1 MSNEIMLRDDNLT
14 STLAVLALLA
24 VALRR
29 WRAVAGRR
37 VVVTSSVLRWWWWK
51 LLVTSSGP
59 VPANLTPATTAT
71 VASTAVS
78 APWWLAVARSL

>member
-1 MSNEIMLRDDNLT
+1 MPRDDNLT
-14 STLAVLALLA
+14 SALAVLALLA
-24 VALRR
+24 EALRR

-71 VASTAVS
+71 TATVASTAMP